1 MARRMMKSKMSI
13 KIGIL
18 NGSTT
23 VEPFSLPFL
32 PLFVKLS
39 SHMTEEKKI
48 NSERID
54 EMFKAGAHFG
64 YSKTRRHASVAPYI
78 FGVKNQVEIIDLEK
92 TDALLEKA
100 LNFIAGLAKDGKQ
113 VLFVGGKNE
122 ARGALKIAAESIG
135 MPFVDGRWI
144 GGTLTNFTEI
154 KKRLMKLEDLT
165 KQKEKGEL
173 SKYTKKERL
182 MIDREIANLE
192 RFFSG
197 ISSMKDLP
205 KAVVVIDSKKEIIAV
220 NEAKNM
226 NIPVVS
232 LCGTDCDITNINY
245 PIVAND
251 SAVSSITFF
260 ANEIAKGYQ
269 KAKVLKA

>member
-1 MARRMMKSKMSI
+1 
-13 KIGIL
+13 
-18 NGSTT
+18 
-23 VEPFSLPFL
+23 
-32 PLFVKLS
+32 
-39 SHMTEEKKI
+39 MTEEKKI
-48 NSERID
+48 NNERID

-64 YSKTRRHASVAPYI
+64 YSKTRRHSSVAPYI
-78 FGVKNQVEIIDLEK
+78 FGVKNRVEIIDLEK
-92 TDALLEKA
+92 TDELLDKA
-100 LNFIAGLAKDGKQ
+100 AAFVASLAHEGKQ

-122 ARGALKIAAESIG
+122 ARSALKIAAESVG

-144 GGTLTNFTEI
+144 GGTLTNFSEI
-154 KKRLMKLEDLT
+154 KKRIMKLEDLT
-165 KQKEKGEL
+165 KQKERGEL

-205 KAVVVIDSKKEIIAV
+205 KAMIVIDSKKEIIAV
-220 NEAKNM
+220 TEAKKM

-232 LCGTDCDITNINY
+232 LCGTDCDITEIDY

-251 SAVSSITFF
+251 SSVSSITFF
-260 ANEIAKGYQ
+260 ANEIARAYQ
-269 KAKVLKA
+269 KSKLLKA